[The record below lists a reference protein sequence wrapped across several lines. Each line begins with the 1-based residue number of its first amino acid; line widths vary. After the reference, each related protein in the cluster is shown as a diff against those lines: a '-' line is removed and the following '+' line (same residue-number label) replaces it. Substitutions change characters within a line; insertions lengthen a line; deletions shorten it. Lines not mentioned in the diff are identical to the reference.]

1 MGEPPLESRN
11 GTPPVQLSDSPIM
24 AEMWRHYGNKEA
36 IMRNSLKL
44 LAPISLIAAL
54 VACSEANEDAA
65 TEEFATA
72 EDEYAPSP
80 VEEAEAAADAAED
93 AVAEIAS
100 PPAQADRSAGGED
113 APPLPSS
120 QIPVSLPKMAYVMN
134 YGFRL
139 AGESIG
145 TLQQQHADMCEAQG
159 PYSCRIISMTR
170 TGDEEDEIVGEL
182 QLAVASDKARGFGAL
197 LSAAA
202 AQADAEEFRADIQGE
217 DLSKSIVD
225 TEARV
230 RSRIAL
236 RDRLM
241 EVLRTRNGKV
251 EELVEAE
258 RQVAAVNEEIDQAQS
273 WLREQQGRVA
283 FSRMTL
289 SYESATPGGS
299 FLKPVEGAIGSLG
312 SIFGMLAAVLIV
324 LGSLA
329 LPVLGGILGIRAL
342 RRRLGTEAA

>member
-1 MGEPPLESRN
+1 
-11 GTPPVQLSDSPIM
+11 M

-44 LAPISLIAAL
+44 LAPISLVVALAA
-54 VACSEANEDAA
+54 CGEATDEAPADD
-65 TEEFATA
+65 FATA
-72 EDEYAPSP
+72 ESEYAPSA
-80 VEEAEAAADAAED
+80 VEEAAAAVDAAED
-93 AVAEIAS
+93 AVAEMVS
-100 PPAQADRSAGGED
+100 TPPTQANRSISGGEG
-113 APPLPSS
+113 APPVPSS

-139 AGESIG
+139 AGEAIAP
-145 TLQQQHADMCEAQG
+145 LQQQHADMCEAQG

-170 TGDEEDEIVGEL
+170 TGDEENEIAGEL

-202 AQADAEEFRADIQGE
+202 EAADAEAFRADIQGE

-241 EVLRTRNGKV
+241 EVLRTRRGKV

-289 SYESATPGGS
+289 TYESATPGGS
-299 FLKPVEGAIGSLG
+299 FLKPVQGAIGSLG

-329 LPVLGGILGIRAL
+329 LPVLAGVFGVRAL
-342 RRRLGTEAA
+342 RRKVTTEVA

>member
-1 MGEPPLESRN
+1 
-11 GTPPVQLSDSPIM
+11 
-24 AEMWRHYGNKEA
+24 
-36 IMRNSLKL
+36 MRNSLKL
-44 LAPISLIAAL
+44 LAPISLIALA
-54 VACSEANEDAA
+54 ACSEASQDAA
-65 TEEFATA
+65 GETGYQTA
-72 EDEYAPSP
+72 AQP
-80 VEEAEAAADAAED
+80 EAAVAAADAA
-93 AVAEIAS
+93 AESAPGAES
-100 PPAQADRSAGGED
+100 GFALPDRPD
-113 APPLPSS
+113 
-120 QIPVSLPKMAYVMN
+120 IPVTLPKMAYVFD

-139 AGESIG
+139 AGQAIAP
-145 TLQQQHADMCEAQG
+145 LQQQHADMCEAQG
-159 PYSCRIISMTR
+159 PYACRIVSLSR
-170 TGDEEDEIVGEL
+170 TGEEEDEIRGEL

-202 AQADAEEFRADIQGE
+202 EAADAEAFRANIQGE

-241 EVLRTRNGKV
+241 EVLRTRRGKV

-289 SYESATPGGS
+289 TYESATPGGS
-299 FLKPVEGAIGSLG
+299 FLRPVEGALGSLG
-312 SIFGMLAAVLIV
+312 AIFGMIAAVLIL

-329 LPVLGGILGIRAL
+329 LPVLAVVFGVRAW
-342 RRRLGTEAA
+342 RRRMRPQAAQA

>member
-1 MGEPPLESRN
+1 
-11 GTPPVQLSDSPIM
+11 M

-36 IMRNSLKL
+36 VMRNSLKL

-54 VACSEANEDAA
+54 AACSEANEEAA

-72 EDEYAPSP
+72 QGEYAPAS
-80 VEEAEAAADAAED
+80 VEEAEAAADTAEN
-93 AVAEIAS
+93 AVAEMGSPPSQANRSAS
-100 PPAQADRSAGGED
+100 PGGED
-113 APPLPSS
+113 ASPILSS
-120 QIPVSLPKMAYVMN
+120 DIPVSLPKMAYVMD

-139 AGESIG
+139 GGEKIA

-170 TGDEEDEIVGEL
+170 TGDDEDEIAGEL

-217 DLSKSIVD
+217 DVSKSIVD

-241 EVLRTRNGKV
+241 EVLRTRRGKV

-289 SYESATPGGS
+289 TYESATPGGS

-312 SIFGMLAAVLIV
+312 SIFGMLLAFLIV
-324 LGSLA
+324 VGAVA
-329 LPVLGGILGIRAL
+329 LPVLAGVFGVRAL
-342 RRRLGTEAA
+342 RRKVGTEVA

>member
-1 MGEPPLESRN
+1 
-11 GTPPVQLSDSPIM
+11 
-24 AEMWRHYGNKEA
+24 
-36 IMRNSLKL
+36 MRNSLKL
-44 LAPISLIAAL
+44 LAPISLIVL
-54 VACSEANEDAA
+54 VACSEAGEESAGEADYQTAAQPEAAVAPADAVEETVADAA
-65 TEEFATA
+65 
-72 EDEYAPSP
+72 
-80 VEEAEAAADAAED
+80 AEAAPGESSGFAL
-93 AVAEIAS
+93 
-100 PPAQADRSAGGED
+100 PDRSD
-113 APPLPSS
+113 
-120 QIPVSLPKMAYVMN
+120 IPVTLPRMAYVFD

-139 AGESIG
+139 AGEAIAP
-145 TLQQQHADMCEAQG
+145 LQQQHADMCEAQG
-159 PYSCRIISMTR
+159 PYTCRIVSLSR
-170 TGDEEDEIVGEL
+170 TGEEEDELRGEL

-202 AQADAEEFRADIQGE
+202 AQADAEEFRANIQGE

-241 EVLRTRNGKV
+241 EVLRTRQGKV

-273 WLREQQGRVA
+273 WLKEQQGRVA

-289 SYESATPGGS
+289 TYQSATPGGS
-299 FLKPVEGAIGSLG
+299 FLRPVEGAIGSLG
-312 SIFGMLAAVLIV
+312 GIFGMLAAVLIV

-329 LPVLGGILGIRAL
+329 VPVLAAVLGARAW
-342 RRRLGTEAA
+342 RRRLGRQAIEA